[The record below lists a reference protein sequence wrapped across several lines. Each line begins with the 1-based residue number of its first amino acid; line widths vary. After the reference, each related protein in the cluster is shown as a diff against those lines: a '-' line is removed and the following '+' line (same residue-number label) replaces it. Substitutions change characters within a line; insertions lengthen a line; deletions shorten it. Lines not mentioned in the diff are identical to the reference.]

1 MKSIMNNHPIL
12 VKKVL
17 YVGNLSPVF
26 TKEELYKLFGF
37 KTIRYFQKTCK
48 AELSVCPKMGNSRCF
63 KYVTVPYHAYNEIVK
78 LNGVVFKSKP
88 MKIEDAKIKP
98 KQNFVLSQEYK
109 ISGNSSN
116 VIMQQTTN

>member
-37 KTIRYFQKTCK
+37 KTIHYFKKTCK

-63 KYVTVPYHAYNEIVK
+63 TYVTVPYHTYNEIVK
-78 LNGVVFKSKP
+78 LNGVVFKSKTDENRGCEN
-88 MKIEDAKIKP
+88 KAKTKFCIVTAI
-98 KQNFVLSQEYK
+98 QNFWKQF
-109 ISGNSSN
+109 
-116 VIMQQTTN
+116 